1 VLHYDPHSHELHEDP
16 YPVYAQLREE
26 APVYRNERHAFWAIS
41 RFDDV
46 VHGLQHTELFTSTRA
61 ELASD
66 PSQSMPMMIVMD
78 PPRHDEL
85 RSLVNHSFTPR
96 RMKALATRVRELS
109 SQFID
114 RFVERGSCD
123 LYADFSAPLP
133 TAVIAALLGVP
144 ESDSEFFKEK
154 STAVVAAAGPVGGDG
169 SGAAFELARYLA
181 GIFEE
186 KRKRPGPDLLSELLA
201 AEVAGRRLTQ
211 GELLGF
217 AVLLLIA
224 GNETTTNLISNGT
237 LLLDRHPDVRRALAR
252 DPSRIPAAVE
262 EMLRFDPPI
271 QGIERR
277 LTRPQVVQGQRVE
290 AGDKVF
296 LLVASANRDPRRI
309 ERPDDFDITRSPNRH
324 LSFGW
329 GTHFCL
335 GASLARLEAR
345 IAFEE
350 LLARLPEFHV
360 SGPVKRLH
368 ADVIRGLLALP
379 LEFRAAA

>member
-1 VLHYDPHSHELHEDP
+1 VIHYDPHSHELHEDP
-16 YPVYAQLREE
+16 YPVYARLREE
-26 APVYRNERHAFWAIS
+26 APIYRNERHAFWAIS

-46 VHGLQHTELFTSTRA
+46 VHGLQHPEIFTSTRA
-61 ELASD
+61 ETASD

-85 RSLVNHSFTPR
+85 RALVNRSFTPR
-96 RMKALATRVRELS
+96 RMKALEGRVKQLS
-109 SQFID
+109 RQLID
-114 RFVERGSCD
+114 RFIERGNCD
-123 LYADFSAPLP
+123 LFADFSAPLP

-154 STAVVAAAGPVGGDG
+154 STAVVAAAGPVGGEG
-169 SGAAFELARYLA
+169 SSAAFELARYLA
-181 GIFEE
+181 SIFEE
-186 KRKRPGPDLLSELLA
+186 KRKRPGDDLLSELLA
-201 AEVAGRRLTQ
+201 AEVDGRRLTQ
-211 GELLGF
+211 PELLGF
-217 AVLLLIA
+217 AVLLLVA

-237 LLLDRHPDVRRALAR
+237 VLLDRFPDARRALVEDR
-252 DPSRIPAAVE
+252 SRIPAAVE

-271 QGIERR
+271 QGVERR
-277 LTRPQVVQGQRVE
+277 VTLPHVVQGQ
-290 AGDKVF
+290 ALAPGDKVF
-296 LLVASANRDPRRI
+296 LLVASGNRDPRRTL
-309 ERPDDFDITRSPNRH
+309 RPDEFDISRSPNRH

-345 IAFEE
+345 IAFEA
-350 LLARLPEFHV
+350 LLSRLREFHV